1 MRVSVRVTSIWAAA
15 IGLIAPGAAAAQFPP
30 LTRAPD
36 DAFGA
41 LEPETG
47 DAESE
52 PTANPGALGVFE
64 IDPRVPIL
72 IHNSGRFPAE
82 SRRGRREAFEQFSR
96 GVNEALA
103 VDPGKP
109 SVIGGGGYRVG
120 IQQAP
125 FQVQIRYA
133 DTVTNATLP
142 GIDDPAIPRWR
153 LRHICGG
160 TLIDRDWILTAA
172 HCVSQSY
179 IRVGIVAQLGVADI
193 AGNEGMTVLIDRLVR
208 HARYNPANKYDYDI
222 ALLHLRR
229 DTRRRDP
236 ARIRVAK
243 LAALPTTDVNGP
255 IGATGWGVTQ
265 GIGGLPVAFLRKFD
279 LKLWDQAQCAAE
291 PDYRPIRAE
300 NGALISRIHARVFCA
315 GAPGIKTCP
324 GDSGGPVAYAP
335 RGKPPI
341 VVGIISWAKKGCGDK
356 NDNRPGVYTRIS
368 AYSDWIARAKKSTGP
383 TAE

>member
-1 MRVSVRVTSIWAAA
+1 MSHPLARR
-15 IGLIAPGAAAAQFPP
+15 LILGI
-30 LTRAPD
+30 
-36 DAFGA
+36 AF
-41 LEPETG
+41 
-47 DAESE
+47 S
-52 PTANPGALGVFE
+52 ALGTGLTMPFLYVY
-64 IDPRVPIL
+64 L
-72 IHNSGRFPAE
+72 SQA
-82 SRRGRREAFEQFSR
+82 RGIPTQT
-96 GVNEALA
+96 
-103 VDPGKP
+103 
-109 SVIGGGGYRVG
+109 VG
-120 IQQAP
+120 FIFAWMGIVSFIAAP
-125 FQVQIRYA
+125 F
-133 DTVTNATLP
+133 
-142 GIDDPAIPRWR
+142 
-153 LRHICGG
+153 GG